1 MCPPR
6 RLILHLV
13 PPVAMA
19 TRPPRSPYAVPR
31 LKSVEG
37 AASVSP
43 HLLGVSV
50 ADGDRRWRRARPVQ
64 WGGVGVGAPRP
75 DHGAVMRGAPNKKGI
90 RYSQDANAG
99 VAFQP
104 AVTVSGA
111 LARIP
116 CCQSTSHTS
125 VRQEKIRAGWVSHLT
140 SGPNDSATR
149 VTSETE
155 NGRATR
161 LQMTLPRRTRK
172 SLYLT
177 QAIIML
183 IMALAGH

>member
-1 MCPPR
+1 
-6 RLILHLV
+6 
-13 PPVAMA
+13 
-19 TRPPRSPYAVPR
+19 
-31 LKSVEG
+31 
-37 AASVSP
+37 VSP

-116 CCQSTSHTS
+116 CSENTSLTV
-125 VRQEKIRAGWVSHLT
+125 VRQEEIRAGRVSHL
-140 SGPNDSATR
+140 SGGPNDLGTR
-149 VTSETE
+149 AS
-155 NGRATR
+155 
-161 LQMTLPRRTRK
+161 
-172 SLYLT
+172 
-177 QAIIML
+177 
-183 IMALAGH
+183 